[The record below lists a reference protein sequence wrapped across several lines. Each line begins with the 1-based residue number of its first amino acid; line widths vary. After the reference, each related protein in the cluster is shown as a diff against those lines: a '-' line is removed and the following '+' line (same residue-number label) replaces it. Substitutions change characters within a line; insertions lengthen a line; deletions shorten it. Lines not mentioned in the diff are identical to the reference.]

1 MRYLRNFTE
10 HLKNFVNDLR
20 TILKGNIGVLFITW
34 LLLNFG
40 HSVVMR
46 FNGIYF
52 SALGASDLIL
62 GFMGALTFG
71 MMALLQIP
79 GGYLADAYGRRK
91 MIVIFTTVMAFS
103 TLIFAVAPSWQW
115 IILGLIISNVAL
127 LYQPALF
134 SIMMDSLPE
143 NRRAEGFAITNI
155 SMIPAIFGPIIGGF
169 LIYKYGVVPGMR
181 VGYFALFALSLVSA
195 IIRFKLKETMKVKKE
210 HRKKFLESFK
220 VLGKIK
226 SRAKGLLIVNMLLSS
241 AGGMIGYFIVKY
253 SYTYTSPLIYGI
265 AMGLIT
271 IIVVV
276 VGIPV
281 GKKADILGKE
291 KFFTL
296 GIFLAALSVFIF
308 IIPSTIAL
316 FTYAILTGS
325 AQAIMQPSNNG
336 LIADYVGIEN
346 RGRYTGVFLF
356 LSYIAAMI
364 FSAIGGYVY
373 HIEPA
378 VLFIL
383 SGALYLIAG
392 ASALFVF
399 IKFK

>member
-1 MRYLRNFTE
+1 MNMQMD
-10 HLKNFVNDLR
+10 HLKNFGEDLR
-20 TILKGNIGVLFITW
+20 TILKGNIGILFITW

-40 HSVVMR
+40 HSIVMR

-52 SALGASDLIL
+52 SALGASDVIL
-62 GFMGALTFG
+62 GLMGSLTFG

-79 GGYLADAYGRRK
+79 GGYLADAYGRRRI
-91 MIVIFTTVMAFS
+91 IVIFTTVMAFS
-103 TLIFAVAPSWQW
+103 TLIFAIAPSWQW
-115 IILGLIISNVAL
+115 IVVGLIISNVAL

-143 NRRAEGFAITNI
+143 KRRAEGFAITNI

-181 VGYFALFALSLVSA
+181 IGYFAVFAFSIASA
-195 IIRFKLKETMKVKKE
+195 IIRLKLKETIKIKK
-210 HRKKFLESFK
+210 RKKNRFRESIK
-220 VLGKIK
+220 VLKKINP
-226 SRAKGLLIVNMLLSS
+226 RAKGFLIINMLLSS
-241 AGGMIGYFIVKY
+241 ASGMLGYFIVKY
-253 SYTYTSPLIYGI
+253 AYTYTSSLIYGI

-271 IIVVV
+271 ILVVV

-281 GKKADILGKE
+281 GKKADIMGKE

-296 GIFLAALSVFIF
+296 GIFLSAISVFIF
-308 IIPSTIAL
+308 IVPSVIAL
-316 FTYAILTGS
+316 FAYAVISGT
-325 AQAIMQPSNNG
+325 AQAITQPSNAG

-346 RGRYTGVFLF
+346 RGRYTGIYLF

-373 HIEPA
+373 HMHPA
-378 VLFIL
+378 LLFTL
-383 SGALYLIAG
+383 SGVLYLIAG
-392 ASALFVF
+392 ATAIF
-399 IKFK
+399 IFLKFK

>member
-1 MRYLRNFTE
+1 MGHF
-10 HLKNFVNDLR
+10 KNFGEDLR
-20 TILKGNIGVLFITW
+20 TILSGNIGVLFTTW

-40 HSVVMR
+40 NSIVMR

-52 SALGASDLIL
+52 SALGASDVIL
-62 GFMGALTFG
+62 GLMGSLTFG

-79 GGYLADAYGRRK
+79 GGYLADAYGRRRI
-91 MIVIFTTVMAFS
+91 IVIFTTVMAFS
-103 TLIFAVAPSWQW
+103 TLIFAIAPSWQW
-115 IILGLIISNVAL
+115 IVVGLIISNVAL

-143 NRRAEGFAITNI
+143 KRRAEGFAITNI

-181 VGYFALFALSLVSA
+181 IGYFALFAFSLTSA
-195 IIRFKLKETMKVKKE
+195 FIRLKLKETIKVKKE
-210 HRKKFLESFK
+210 HRKRFLESFK
-220 VLGKIK
+220 ILREIK
-226 SRAKGLLIVNMLLSS
+226 SRAKGLLIINMLLSS
-241 AGGMIGYFIVKY
+241 AGGMLGYFIVKY
-253 SYTYTSPLIYGI
+253 AYTYTSSLIYGI

-281 GKKADILGKE
+281 GKKADLLGKE
-291 KFFTL
+291 KFFAL
-296 GIFLAALSVFIF
+296 GIFLAAISIFIF
-308 IIPSTIAL
+308 IIPSVMAL
-316 FTYAILTGS
+316 FIYAILTGS
-325 AQAIMQPSNNG
+325 AQAIMQPSSNG

-364 FSAIGGYVY
+364 FSAIGGYIY
-373 HIEPA
+373 HMHPA
-378 VLFIL
+378 LLFTL
-383 SGALYLIAG
+383 SGVLYLIAG
-392 ASALFVF
+392 ATAMFVF
-399 IKFK
+399 LKFK